1 MQTVVCSQLRTMV
14 GKMQMVTKVCRVL
27 SLLRYIF
34 VPLVVKE
41 NAYHILIFIY
51 EIERQND
58 YN

>member
-1 MQTVVCSQLRTMV
+1 MV